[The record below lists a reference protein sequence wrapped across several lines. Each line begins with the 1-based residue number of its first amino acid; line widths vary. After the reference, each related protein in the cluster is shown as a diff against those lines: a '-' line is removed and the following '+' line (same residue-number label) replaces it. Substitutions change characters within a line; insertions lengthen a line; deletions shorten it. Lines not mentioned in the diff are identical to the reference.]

1 MRPSVRHTI
10 RVPIVLLAVLLSAP
24 TATVALSP
32 TPITE
37 LRVEWEQVSRGNRA
51 IVRGYVY
58 NEHQMR
64 AENVR
69 LRVEQLDAGARPV
82 ATRTVFVVGTI
93 PYRDRGYFEIT
104 VPAAGAAYRV
114 SIDSFDRA
122 GCGNG

>member
-58 NEHQMR
+58 DEHQMR
-64 AENVR
+64 AANVR

-82 ATRTVFVVGTI
+82 ATRTVFVVGTSE
-93 PYRDRGYFEIT
+93 YRHRGCVEAT
-104 VPAAGAAYRV
+104 VPAAGATSRV
-114 SIDSFDRA
+114 P
-122 GCGNG
+122 G